1 MVAFHKASA
10 IFKLM
15 IVVTVF
21 IYNKGDFL
29 MTIKKVTVA
38 GSGVLGSQIAFQS
51 AFKGFDV
58 TVYDINQEAVDKAAE
73 RIKGLRHAYRTD
85 IDATDEEFN
94 AGIARLRF
102 TDDLADAVKDADL
115 VIEAIPENP
124 KIKRDFYKKIGTLA
138 PKSAIF
144 TSNSSTLVPSMF
156 AADTG
161 RPKQFL
167 NMHFAN
173 QVWLNNT
180 AEIMGSPETDPAI
193 YDEIVAYAR
202 QIGMI
207 PIQLKKEQPGY
218 ILNSLLIP
226 FLDAAEQLWLKGIA
240 DPQMIDRTWIAATGS
255 PFGPFGILDAVGIRT
270 AYNITAAEL
279 KDHPELQPIA
289 DRLKELLD
297 QGKLGM
303 ESGEGFYKYP
313 DPEFKKPEFLNE

>member
-1 MVAFHKASA
+1 MA
-10 IFKLM
+10 
-15 IVVTVF
+15 
-21 IYNKGDFL
+21 
-29 MTIKKVTVA
+29 IKKVTVA

-58 TVYDINQEAVDKAAE
+58 TIYDINQEAIDAAKN
-73 RIKGLRHAYRTD
+73 RIKNLRGAYRRD
-85 IDATDEEFN
+85 IAATDDAFN
-94 AGIARLRF
+94 AGMGRLKF
-102 TDDLADAVKDADL
+102 TDDLAAAVSDADL
-115 VIEAIPENP
+115 VIEAIPERP
-124 KIKRDFYKKIGTLA
+124 DIKHDFYQKISQLA
-138 PKSAIF
+138 PAKAIF

-193 YDEIVAYAR
+193 YQEIVQYAR
-202 QIGMI
+202 DIGMV

-226 FLDAAEQLWLKGIA
+226 LLDAAEKLWNKGVA
-240 DPQMIDRTWIAATGS
+240 DPFTIDRTWMLATGS

-279 KDHPELQPIA
+279 PEHPELQPII
-289 DRLKELLD
+289 DKLKSLLD
-297 QGKLGM
+297 EGKLGM

-313 DPEFKKPEFLNE
+313 NPAFKQPEFLKG